1 MDERRARQGGD
12 EEMPLVKLYA
22 TLRKA
27 AGEKEYPSQART
39 VGQVLEELRERYGD
53 GVIRYLR
60 GCIVLVNGQNIGY
73 LKGKRTK
80 LKAEDEVSIFPPLAG
95 G

>member
-1 MDERRARQGGD
+1 
-12 EEMPLVKLYA
+12 MPLVKLYA

-27 AGEKEYPSQART
+27 AGEKEYQSRAT
-39 VGQVLEELRERYGD
+39 SVAGVLKELRERYGD
-53 GVIRYLR
+53 GVDRYLR
-60 GCIVLVNGQNIGY
+60 NCIVLVNGQNIGY

-80 LKAEDEVSIFPPLAG
+80 LRPEDEVSIFPPLAG

>member
-1 MDERRARQGGD
+1 MVT
-12 EEMPLVKLYA
+12 VKLFA

-27 AGEKEYPSQART
+27 AGEPGFQSEAGNVAEVLKEA
-39 VGQVLEELRERYGD
+39 EKRYGD
-53 GVIRYLR
+53 GVKRYLKS
-60 GCIVLVNGQNIGY
+60 CIVLVNGNNIGY

-80 LKAEDEVSIFPPLAG
+80 LKDGDEVSLFPPVAG

>member
-1 MDERRARQGGD
+1 
-12 EEMPLVKLYA
+12 MPLVKLYA

-27 AGEKEYPSQART
+27 AGEKEYRSRARN

-53 GVIRYLR
+53 GVDRYLR
-60 GCIVLVNGQNIGY
+60 GCIVLVNGQNVGY

-80 LKAEDEVSIFPPLAG
+80 LKEEDEVSVFPPLAG

>member
-1 MDERRARQGGD
+1 
-12 EEMPLVKLYA
+12 LVTVKFFA

-27 AGEKEYPSQART
+27 TGQQSYESSARNVGEVLKEVERT
-39 VGQVLEELRERYGD
+39 HWDKVSRYMHN
-53 GVIRYLR
+53 
-60 GCIVLVNGQNIGY
+60 CTVLVNGQNIGY

-80 LKAEDEVSIFPPLAG
+80 LKEGDEVSLFPPLAG